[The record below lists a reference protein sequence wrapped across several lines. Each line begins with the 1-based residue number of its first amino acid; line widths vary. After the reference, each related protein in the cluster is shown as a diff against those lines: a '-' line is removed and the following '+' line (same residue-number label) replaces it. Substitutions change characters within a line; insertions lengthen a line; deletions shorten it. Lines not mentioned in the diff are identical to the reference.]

1 MLCYNFFMPK
11 LSPRDIRRK
20 IQGIKNTRRI
30 TNAMKV
36 VSAAKLRK
44 AQELLYASRPY
55 SERIYQVIRDLSG
68 HIDPG
73 IHPLLE
79 VREEKV
85 VDVIL
90 ITADRGLAGAFNSNV
105 IRKAEE
111 IKKEKESKGLQVN
124 LILIGRKGYQ
134 YFGRRKYKVIKGY
147 DEVFR
152 KEINFEIVKE
162 VGNTIRDR
170 YSNKETDRVY
180 LLNNEMVS
188 RVSYS
193 PVLRTFLPFEKPEDG
208 KGDYGVYEFEVEKE
222 ELVNKLVDLYLN
234 YQIYRAMVESNAA
247 EHFARM
253 VAMDNATRNADELV
267 KTWTLIF
274 NKARQESITSELI
287 DIVNAV
293 EAMK

>member
-1 MLCYNFFMPK
+1 MPK

-36 VSAAKLRK
+36 VSAAKLRR
-44 AQELLYASRPY
+44 AQELIYASRPY
-55 SERIYQVIRDLSG
+55 SERLYEVLKRLAS
-68 HIDPG
+68 HIDPQT
-73 IHPLLE
+73 HPLFD

-85 VDVIL
+85 CDLVL
-90 ITADRGLAGAFNSNV
+90 ITADRGLAGAFNSNL
-105 IRKAEE
+105 IKRAED
-111 IKKEKESKGLQVN
+111 IIKEKQEMGVKIN
-124 LILIGRKGYQ
+124 LVLIGRKGVQ
-134 YFGRRKYKVIKGY
+134 YFGRRSYSILKAY

-152 KEINFEIVKE
+152 KEINFNVVKE
-162 VGNTIRDR
+162 VGELLRER
-170 YSNKETDRVY
+170 YTNKETDAVY
-180 LLNNEMVS
+180 LINNEMVT
-188 RVSYS
+188 RVSYK
-193 PVLRTFLPFEKPEDG
+193 PVVRNFLPFERVQGD
-208 KGDYGVYEFEVEKE
+208 GDYGVYEFEVDKE
-222 ELVNKLVDLYLN
+222 LFVNRLIDLYLN
-234 YQIYRAMVESNAA
+234 YQLYRAMLESNAA

>member
-1 MLCYNFFMPK
+1 MPK

-36 VSAAKLRK
+36 VSAAKLRR
-44 AQELLYASRPY
+44 AQELIYSSRPY
-55 SERIYQVIRDLSG
+55 SERLYEVLKSLAS
-68 HIDPG
+68 HIDPQS
-73 IHPLLE
+73 HPFFE

-85 VDVIL
+85 CDLVL
-90 ITADRGLAGAFNSNV
+90 ITADRGLAGAFNSNL
-105 IRKAEE
+105 IKTAEE
-111 IKKEKESKGLQVN
+111 LIKEKQEKGIKVN
-124 LILIGRKGYQ
+124 LILIGRKAVQ
-134 YFGRRKYKVIKGY
+134 YFGKRSYPILKAY

-152 KEINFEIVKE
+152 KEINFDVVKE
-162 VGNTIRDR
+162 TGELLRER
-170 YSNKETDRVY
+170 YAGRQTDFVY
-180 LLNNEMVS
+180 LLNNEMVT
-188 RVSYS
+188 RASYK
-193 PVLRTFLPFEKPEDG
+193 PVLRTFLPFERIEGD
-208 KGDYGVYEFEVEKE
+208 GDYGVYEFEVDKE
-222 ELVNKLVDLYLN
+222 FFANKIIDLYLN
-234 YQIYRAMVESNAA
+234 YQIYRALLESNAA

-253 VAMDNATRNADELV
+253 IAMDNATRNADELI

>member
-1 MLCYNFFMPK
+1 MPK

-44 AQELLYASRPY
+44 AQELIYASRPY
-55 SERIYQVIRDLSG
+55 SERLYEMLGNLSS
-68 HIDPG
+68 HIDPQT
-73 IHPLLE
+73 HPLFE
-79 VREEKV
+79 VREERRADIIV
-85 VDVIL
+85 V
-90 ITADRGLAGAFNSNV
+90 TSDRGLAGAFNSNL
-105 IRKAEE
+105 IKQTEE
-111 IKKEKESKGLQVN
+111 LIKEKHEKGVKVS
-124 LILIGRKGYQ
+124 LILIGRKGVQ
-134 YFGRRKYKVIKGY
+134 YFTKRDYSVLKAY

-152 KEINFEIVKE
+152 KEINFEVVKE
-162 VGNTIRDR
+162 VGSTLRER
-170 YSNKETDRVY
+170 YSNRDTDKVY
-180 LLNNEMVS
+180 LINNEMVT
-188 RVSYS
+188 RVSYK
-193 PVLRTFLPFEKPEDG
+193 PVVRTFLPFAGVEGEG
-208 KGDYGVYEFEVEKE
+208 NYGVYEFEVEKE
-222 ELVNKLVDLYLN
+222 FFVSRLIDLYLN
-234 YQIYRAMVESNAA
+234 YQLYRALLESNAS

-274 NKARQESITSELI
+274 NKARQESITSELT

>member
-1 MLCYNFFMPK
+1 MPK

-44 AQELLYASRPY
+44 AQELIFASRPY
-55 SERIYQVIRDLSG
+55 SERLYEMLGHLSS
-68 HIDPG
+68 HISSDE
-73 IHPLLE
+73 HPLFE
-79 VREEKV
+79 VREEKR
-85 VDVIL
+85 VDLIL
-90 ITADRGLAGAFNSNV
+90 VTADRGLAGAFNSNA
-105 IRKAEE
+105 IKRAEDFL
-111 IKKEKESKGLQVN
+111 KEKQSAGVQTS
-124 LILIGRKGYQ
+124 LILIGRKGVQ
-134 YFGRRKYKVIKGY
+134 YFTKRDYKVLLAY

-152 KEINFEIVKE
+152 KDINFEVVKE
-162 VGNTIRDR
+162 VGALVRKR
-170 YSNKETDRVY
+170 YVERETDAVY
-180 LLNNEMVS
+180 LLNNEMVTK
-188 RVSYS
+188 VSYK
-193 PVLRTFLPFEKPEDG
+193 PVLRRFLPFEGIQAKE
-208 KGDYGVYEFEVEKE
+208 GDFSTYEFEVEPE
-222 ELVNKLVDLYLN
+222 VLLNKLIDLYLN
-234 YQIYRAMVESNAA
+234 YQLYRALLESNAA